1 MVLPPE
7 ASRFHSK
14 AFDLNM
20 KLSPALLCLL
30 LIAAT
35 ISPQVWAG
43 PGEVFPFP
51 VSQHISGL
59 LAGLLLERR
68 GVQEKLERAI
78 VTQLSQR
85 ARTKYPDYGGQAL

>member
-1 MVLPPE
+1 MLPPE
-7 ASRFHSK
+7 ASSFHSK

-20 KLSPALLCLL
+20 KLSTALLCLL
-30 LIAAT
+30 LTAAT

-43 PGEVFPFP
+43 PGEVFLFP

-85 ARTKYPDYGGQAL
+85 ARAKYPDEGGQAL

>member
-7 ASRFHSK
+7 ASSFPSK

-20 KLSPALLCLL
+20 KISTALLCLL
-30 LIAAT
+30 LIAGT

-43 PGEVFPFP
+43 PGEAFPFP

-59 LAGLLLERR
+59 LAGLLLERW

-78 VTQLSQR
+78 VTSQR

>member
-1 MVLPPE
+1 
-7 ASRFHSK
+7 
-14 AFDLNM
+14 M
-20 KLSPALLCLL
+20 KLSTALLCLL

-43 PGEVFPFP
+43 PGKVFPFP
-51 VSQHISGL
+51 VSQHISIL

-85 ARTKYPDYGGQAL
+85 ARTKYPEYGGQAL